1 MAMDA
6 TGWIL
11 TGIAATVVA
20 LILVVLP
27 LSRRRASPPDGRD
40 AALTAARRAIRQSR
54 RDGRRRGRGSLRGE
68 GYGGDPSTMGTASS
82 GDSGGTP

>member
-1 MAMDA
+1 MDA

-11 TGIAATVVA
+11 AGIAVTAVA
-20 LILVVLP
+20 VTLVVLA
-27 LSRRRASPPDGRD
+27 LRRRRASPPGGRD
-40 AALTAARRAIRQSR
+40 AALTAARKAIRQSR